1 MGILN
6 TLHAMSHGLD
16 RYKPGKK
23 SPVVTIELD
32 RSSAI
37 ELCAKLTHELKG
49 TSFVEATAYGESF
62 RRVISP
68 GECFELYGIKIRII
82 ERA

>member
-32 RSSAI
+32 RSSVD

-49 TSFVEATAYGESF
+49 TAFVQDGF
-62 RRVISP
+62 RRIIGP
-68 GECFELYGIKIRII
+68 GDCVELFGIKVRII

>member
-16 RYKPGKK
+16 RYNNDRNT
-23 SPVVTIELD
+23 PVVTIELA
-32 RSSAI
+32 RNQSQ
-37 ELCAKLTHELKG
+37 ELCAKLSHELNM
-49 TSFVEATAYGESF
+49 THYHGEGF
-62 RRVISP
+62 KRLISP
-68 GECFELYGIKIRII
+68 GEVFECFNTKFRII